1 MSTPFDFEHA
11 PGHLV
16 RRAHQLAV
24 ALFMEETAAFEVTP
38 VQFAILNALIDIPGE
53 DQVTLAARVAFD
65 AATSG
70 SVIGRLEARGWIRRE
85 VDPKDKRRKLLWVT
99 AEGERAV
106 ARMKSGVARV
116 QQRLMAPLS
125 EPEQAQLVDLLAR
138 LVAGHDAAAPPRSAR
153 RAAPN
158 KTGPAGAGGA
168 HPTRK
173 GGGGAA
179 QGVTHPAQP
188 PWPFMRRNEIW
199 LTLR

>member
-1 MSTPFDFEHA
+1 MTAPFDFEHA

-53 DQVTLAARVAFD
+53 DQVTLATRVAFD

-99 AEGERAV
+99 AEGEEAV
-106 ARMKSGVARV
+106 LRMKPGVARV
-116 QQRLMAPLS
+116 QQRLLAPLS
-125 EPEQAQLVDLLAR
+125 EPDQAQFVNLLAQLVAAHEQAR
-138 LVAGHDAAAPPRSAR
+138 SSQHAA
-153 RAAPN
+153 
-158 KTGPAGAGGA
+158 
-168 HPTRK
+168 
-173 GGGGAA
+173 
-179 QGVTHPAQP
+179 
-188 PWPFMRRNEIW
+188 
-199 LTLR
+199 